1 MKTTDFDPQ
10 AFKSYFPALADDSI
24 HYLDN
29 AATTQKP
36 ASVIE
41 AFSAYYSSTVGNA
54 HRGSHRFS
62 RAATETIESCRHRCA
77 EFINAEN
84 ANTMVFT
91 QSCTAALNTLAKG
104 LAENLQA
111 GDEIILSLLE
121 HHANLIPWQ
130 EVAEKKQ
137 LKLKFL
143 PLKNG
148 QLDWQAAKPLISDK
162 TRIVSITACS
172 NTLGC
177 SSQLGELK
185 KLLPKHCTFIVDAAQ
200 AIAHQQIDVQE
211 LECDFL
217 CFSAHKMFGPE
228 GLGIL
233 YGKQER
239 LNDLPPLLSGGGMI
253 QQVSL
258 QNSSYLNAPH
268 RFEAGSPATANV
280 AAFSAALQF
289 FKQWP
294 LTQMQQHINDLCEQA
309 HHRLSEFSELTL
321 FSQANNTAAIVC
333 FSLQQQ
339 ELNIELADYLDQNG
353 IAIRHGHHCTQ
364 PLLQELGQSSLL
376 RASIA
381 PYNQLNDIEALVNA
395 CAEFLSAQE
404 QIKSETELSSNEL
417 DSKRAEEIKR
427 AKSWQQRQ
435 KQLILWGK
443 NISTKK
449 DIQQAHLLIPGCE
462 SALWLEAKRGDGHW
476 HFRHDSDAR
485 LIRGISA
492 LILSWVEGASS
503 QEITDFDFTKAIDE
517 LQLKNYLSPSRSN
530 GVYSLVEHLQNLAK
544 D

>member
-1 MKTTDFDPQ
+1 MKKTDFDPQ
-10 AFKSYFPALADDSI
+10 AFKSHFPALRDESI

-41 AFSAYYSSTVGNA
+41 AISAYYSSTVGNA

-62 RAATETIESCRHRCA
+62 RAATETIESCRHHCA

-84 ANTMVFT
+84 ANNIVFT

-104 LAENLQA
+104 LAAKLQA
-111 GDEIILSLLE
+111 GDEIVLSVLE

-130 EVAEKKQ
+130 EIAQQKQ
-137 LKLKFL
+137 LRLKFL
-143 PLKNG
+143 PIKNG
-148 QLDWQAAKPLISDK
+148 QLDWQAAKKLISEK
-162 TRIVSITACS
+162 TRIVSVTACS

-185 KLLPKHCTFIVDAAQ
+185 NLLPKRCTFIVDAAQ

-280 AAFSAALQF
+280 AAFDAALQF
-289 FKQWP
+289 FQQWP
-294 LTQMQQHINDLCEQA
+294 LVQMQQHIKALCEQA
-309 HHRLSEFSELTL
+309 HQRLSEFSGLTL
-321 FSQANNTAAIVC
+321 FSQPDNPAAIIC

-339 ELNIELADYLDQNG
+339 ELNIELADYLDQQG
-353 IAIRHGHHCTQ
+353 IAVRHGHHCTQ
-364 PLLQELGQSSLL
+364 PLLQELEQSSLL

-381 PYNQLNDIEALVNA
+381 PYNKLSDIEALVNA
-395 CAEFLSAQE
+395 CAEFFNAQE
-404 QIKSETELSSNEL
+404 QIKNESKPSSNEL
-417 DSKRAEEIKR
+417 DSKRAKEIKQ

-443 NISTKK
+443 QVSTKK

-462 SALWLEAKRGDGHW
+462 SALWLEAKQHNGRW

-503 QEITDFDFTKAIDE
+503 QEIANFDFTKAIDE

-530 GVYSLVEHLQNLAK
+530 GVYSLVEHLQSLAK
-544 D
+544 G